1 MKSLFRTF
9 TVVLAAAFL
18 LPALASAAEYP
29 PPSKP
34 GVPKPRPGGS
44 ATLKVCKK
52 GCAYKTIQAAVN
64 AARSGDTVKIADG
77 TYKAPTVEGFKIE
90 GAAKNGIKLVGN
102 VKNPTKVFIDATGK
116 LNGVIINSANKVT
129 LQGMSTRGYVAN
141 GFFAAN
147 VDGYT
152 MDRLLASGDSRAGD
166 NSYGLFAF
174 NSVGG
179 TITNSEANY
188 NTDAGFYIGQTPVQT
203 KPKRTIVRN
212 ISSWGNVLGWS
223 GTNMRYVTIT
233 KSKFFN
239 NGTGLV
245 PNALT
250 SELYPP
256 EEDNVI
262 VDNDIYWNNFNYYK
276 ASPFPKVTPAAGAIP
291 YPVGIG
297 VLLFGGRRQTV
308 SKNRVF
314 GNWGA
319 GIGLIE
325 QLTMAKSGPTYDNS
339 LPVGTEAWKLVDNRV
354 TNNITG
360 NGGKDLN
367 GRDLFY
373 DGSGSGNCFSGN
385 QLSAGVE
392 NTPAFNPTAF
402 PACNAAGAA
411 GPANTFNEAAQ
422 NEGVNWAL
430 GLLLSGGP
438 SGTIAQPT
446 SSVYK
451 GTKTFPK
458 ASDGAWSVWNKRV
471 PVPKHPW

>member
-1 MKSLFRTF
+1 MKTLFRTF
-9 TVVLAAAFL
+9 TVVLTAAFV
-18 LPALASAAEYP
+18 LPALAGANVYP
-29 PPSKP
+29 PPSNP

-52 GCAYKTIQAAVN
+52 GCAYKTIQAAVK

-77 TYKAPTVEGFKIE
+77 TYKEGVKIE
-90 GAAKNGIKLVGN
+90 GAAKTGIKLVGN

-116 LNGVIINSANKVT
+116 LNGVIINDANKVT

-152 MDRLLASGDSRAGD
+152 MDHLLASGDSRAGD

-188 NTDAGFYIGQTPVQT
+188 NTDAGFYVGQTPVQT

-239 NGTGLV
+239 NATGVV

-262 VDNDIYWNNFNYYK
+262 SDNDIYWNNFNYVA
-276 ASPFPKVTPAAGAIP
+276 ASPFPKVDPSAGGIP
-291 YPVGIG
+291 YPVGVG
-297 VLLFGGRRQTV
+297 LLVFGGRRHLI

-314 GNWGA
+314 GNWGV

-325 QLTMAKSGPTYDNS
+325 QLTMDKSGPDYDKS
-339 LPVGTEAWKLVDNRV
+339 LPVGAEAWKLVDNRV
-354 TNNITG
+354 TDNVNG

-385 QLSAGVE
+385 KLSAGVE
-392 NTPAFNPTAF
+392 SLPAFSATAF

-411 GPANTFNEAAQ
+411 GPANTFNQDAQ
-422 NEGVNWAL
+422 GQAVGWAL
-430 GLLLSGGP
+430 ALPLAGAPG
-438 SGTIAQPT
+438 GTITRPA

-451 GTKTFPK
+451 GTKPFPK
-458 ASDGAWSVWNKRV
+458 ASGGAWSVWNKRV
-471 PVPKHPW
+471 PIPKHPW

>member
-1 MKSLFRTF
+1 MKTLFRTF

-52 GCAYKTIQAAVN
+52 GCAYKTIQAAVK

-297 VLLFGGRRQTV
+297 VLLFGGRRQLI

>member
-34 GVPKPRPGGS
+34 GLPKPRPGGS

-77 TYKAPTVEGFKIE
+77 TYKEGVKIE
-90 GAAKNGIKLVGN
+90 GAAKTGIKLVGN
-102 VKNPTKVFIDATGK
+102 VKNPTKVFINATGQ

-129 LQGMSTRGYVAN
+129 LQGISTRGYVAN

-152 MDRLLASGDSRAGD
+152 MDRLLASGDSHAGD

-188 NTDAGFYIGQTPVQT
+188 NTDAGFYVGQTPVQT

-239 NGTGLV
+239 NATGVV

-262 VDNDIYWNNFNYYK
+262 ADNDIYWNNFNYVA
-276 ASPFPKVTPAAGAIP
+276 ASPFPKVDPSAGGIP

-297 VLLFGGRRQTV
+297 VLVFGGRRQTV

-314 GNWGA
+314 GNWGV

-325 QLTMAKSGPTYDNS
+325 QLTMDKSGPTYDKS
-339 LPVGTEAWKLVDNRV
+339 EPVGTEAWKLVDNRV
-354 TNNITG
+354 TDNVNG

-373 DGSGSGNCFSGN
+373 DGSGSGNCFSRN
-385 QLSAGVE
+385 NLSAGVE
-392 NTPAFNPTAF
+392 SLPAFSATAF

-411 GPANTFNEAAQ
+411 GPANTFNQDAQ
-422 NEGVNWAL
+422 DQAVGWAL
-430 GLLLSGGP
+430 ALPIAGAPG
-438 SGTIAQPT
+438 GTITRSA

-451 GTKTFPK
+451 GTKPFPK
-458 ASDGAWSVWNKRV
+458 ASGGAWSVWNKRV